1 MKKAKFNKLAASL
14 MILSVL
20 AVSSFQAQ
28 AADTVSKRVPRLVQ
42 FDFSYKG
49 PFGTAMTAAMTD
61 LAKSITQE
69 PGFIWKIWTENEKTQ
84 EAGGIY
90 LFEDEKS
97 AQAYI
102 NKHSARLKTFGINQ
116 VNTKIFDVNIP
127 LTEITKGTLKAK

>member
-1 MKKAKFNKLAASL
+1 MF
-14 MILSVL
+14 VVT
-20 AVSSFQAQ
+20 AVSLQAQ
-28 AADTVSKRVPRLVQ
+28 AAETVAKRGPILVQ

-49 PFGTAMTAAMTD
+49 PFGKDMTAAMTD

-69 PGFIWKIWTENEKTQ
+69 PGFIWKIWTENEKAQ

-102 NKHSARLKTFGINQ
+102 NKHSARLKMFGINQ
-116 VNTKIFDVNIP
+116 VNAKVFDVNAP
-127 LTEITKGTLKAK
+127 LTEITKGTLRAR

>member
-1 MKKAKFNKLAASL
+1 MKTIFSKITVSL
-14 MILSVL
+14 MVIFVFAAMTLQS
-20 AVSSFQAQ
+20 Q
-28 AADTVSKRVPRLVQ
+28 AAEPVTKRGPVLVQ

-49 PFGTAMTAAMTD
+49 PYGKEMTVAMTD

-90 LFEDEKS
+90 LFEDEKT

-102 NKHSARLKTFGINQ
+102 IKHSARLKMFGINQ
-116 VNTKIFDVNIP
+116 VNAKVFDVNVP
-127 LTEITKGTLKAK
+127 LTGITKGTLRAQ

>member
-1 MKKAKFNKLAASL
+1 MKTLLNKFTASL
-14 MILSVL
+14 MVMFVIT
-20 AVSSFQAQ
+20 AVSLQAQ
-28 AADTVSKRVPRLVQ
+28 AAETVAKRGPILVQ

-49 PFGTAMTAAMTD
+49 PFGKDMTAAMTD

-102 NKHSARLKTFGINQ
+102 NKHSARLKMFGINQ
-116 VNTKIFDVNIP
+116 VNAKVFDVNAP
-127 LTEITKGTLKAK
+127 LSEITKGTLRAL